1 MTMYIQLLLKRYG
14 LNKMKHK
21 PLNEREI
28 DEAIKELN
36 RNTGLITSF
45 SYYLKP
51 SERRNRRNHRRRNK
65 LKKQLAEERQT
76 RKY

>member
-1 MTMYIQLLLKRYG
+1 MYIQLLSKRYG
-14 LNKMKHK
+14 LNRMRFR
-21 PLNEREI
+21 PLTEREI

-36 RNTGLITSF
+36 KNTGLITSL
-45 SYYLKP
+45 SYYMKP
-51 SERRNRRNHRRRNK
+51 SEKRNRRNHRRRNR